1 MNKFFAK
8 TSIYGTLAI
17 FILSCNLKNPV
28 TEFDE
33 FALYST
39 KEVFDSVDGFD
50 KMTPIVDHFISVPAN
65 QDLIK
70 KISILLDSVS
80 AYNFNYLKIE
90 PLGIDENESNYKIL
104 KINLKEN
111 PGFKMPESLGN
122 YRSWYDFFQGSMGG
136 GRTTII
142 LTESTLQKQY
152 KGEWVDAVEFY
163 YQNEKIEEMDHIFLS
178 GIIKR
183 DLSGY

>member
-1 MNKFFAK
+1 MNKILTK
-8 TSIYGTLAI
+8 TSIYIALAI
-17 FILSCNLKNPV
+17 VILSCNSKKPIGD
-28 TEFDE
+28 FDE

-50 KMTPIVDHFISVPAN
+50 KMTPIVDHYISVPTN
-65 QDLIK
+65 QDLFK

-80 AYNFNYLKIE
+80 AYNFNNLKIE

-111 PGFKMPESLGN
+111 PGFKMPDSLGN
-122 YRSWYDFFQGSMGG
+122 YRTWYDFFQGSMGG

-142 LTESTLQKQY
+142 LIESTLQKQY

-163 YQNEKIEEMDHIFLS
+163 YQNEKIEESDHIFLS

-183 DLSGY
+183 N

>member
-1 MNKFFAK
+1 MSKIFTK
-8 TSIYGTLAI
+8 TTIYFTLAI
-17 FILSCNLKNPV
+17 VIFSCNLKNPA

-50 KMTPIVDHFISVPAN
+50 KMTPIVDHYISVPTN
-65 QDLIK
+65 QALSM

-80 AYNFNYLKIE
+80 AYNFNNLKIE
-90 PLGIDENESNYKIL
+90 PLGIDENEGNYKIL

-111 PGFKMPESLGN
+111 PGFKMPDSLGN
-122 YRSWYDFFQGSMGG
+122 YRTWYDFFQGSMGG

-142 LTESTLQKQY
+142 LIESTLQKQY

-163 YQNEKIEEMDHIFLS
+163 YQNEKIGESDHIFLS

-183 DLSGY
+183 N